1 MDFTLFEKCIKDFL
15 FFSEF
20 TEGKSQNTMKSLK
33 KDLEQLKEY
42 LMQEKDLDSIQK
54 ISPIMIRGFLLTMQ
68 KNQMSKRSL
77 NRKMSSVRSFFK
89 YLRKNGIIKT
99 DPVQTVTAP
108 SFEIETPDILSFE
121 EIELLRGVMDT
132 DKCNGLR
139 DRLILELLYSSG
151 MTSQEL
157 LSLGENVFNLEK
169 REIVV
174 SSGKTMRI
182 VYFSER
188 AGEYFKRYVEAK
200 KEKYK
205 ERYNPDIL
213 FVNGSAS
220 RISDRSLRRLID
232 RYAVR
237 AGIEREISP
246 YSFRHTFGAYM
257 LSHGMNIN
265 YLKELMGHSNIE
277 TTKIYQEIIKKP
289 TILKTLNML
298 KDE

>member
-1 MDFTLFEKCIKDFL
+1 MDFTLFEKYIKDFL

-20 TEGKSQNTMKSLK
+20 TEGKSQNTIKSLK

-42 LMQEKDLDSIQK
+42 LMQEKDLETVQK
-54 ISPIMIRGFLLTMQ
+54 ISPIIIRGFLLTMQ

-77 NRKMSSVRSFFK
+77 NRKMSSVRSFFR

-108 SFEIETPDILSFE
+108 SFQIETPDILSHE
-121 EIELLRGVMDT
+121 EIESLRRVIDT
-132 DKCNGLR
+132 EKCNGLR
-139 DRLILELLYSSG
+139 DRLIFELLYSSG

-157 LSLGENVFNLEK
+157 ISLGENVFNLER
-169 REIVV
+169 REILV
-174 SSGKTMRI
+174 SSGKTMRT

-232 RYAVR
+232 RYAVK

-289 TILKTLNML
+289 TILKSLNML
-298 KDE
+298 ND

>member
-1 MDFTLFEKCIKDFL
+1 
-15 FFSEF
+15 
-20 TEGKSQNTMKSLK
+20 
-33 KDLEQLKEY
+33 
-42 LMQEKDLDSIQK
+42 
-54 ISPIMIRGFLLTMQ
+54 MQ

-77 NRKMSSVRSFFK
+77 NRKMSSVRSFFR

-108 SFEIETPDILSFE
+108 SFQIETPDILSHE
-121 EIELLRGVMDT
+121 EIESLRRVMDT
-132 DKCNGLR
+132 EKCNGLR

-157 LSLGENVFNLEK
+157 LSLGENVFNLER
-169 REIVV
+169 REVLV
-174 SSGKTMRI
+174 SSGKTMRT

-232 RYAVR
+232 RYAVK

-289 TILKTLNML
+289 TILKSLNML
-298 KDE
+298 ND